1 MPGVDPASVEAMVA
15 QVAAAGGGLTGVFA
29 VSADAVD
36 PEMTTE
42 VDTATATLMTQL
54 GDSRIDPAAATY
66 TRLGQLLGVAI
77 ATPDKGGQ
85 RSNISSDTI
94 RTSLGAAGLLTSDPG
109 ARLAPLVLVL
119 LPQGEDTDAEG
130 ADDPDETDD
139 ALAASAIYT
148 GLTTGLR
155 DNAAGV
161 VVLGDTASGADGL
174 LADLRADALVTSAL
188 ATVDGGDTVIG
199 QVTAMLAVI
208 SALDGSVGAYG
219 ASGSDGAVPIS

>member
-1 MPGVDPASVEAMVA
+1 MPGVDPAVVEAMVA
-15 QVAAAGGGLTGVFA
+15 QVAAAGGGLTGVFE

-36 PEMTTE
+36 RDQTTRGRHR
-42 VDTATATLMTQL
+42 DRRADDAAGRLPDRPGGRDL
-54 GDSRIDPAAATY
+54 HAPRPAA
-66 TRLGQLLGVAI
+66 RRRDRHPGQGRAAAQHLLRRDQDQPGRGRPAHRR
-77 ATPDKGGQ
+77 PGGPV
-85 RSNISSDTI
+85 
-94 RTSLGAAGLLTSDPG
+94 GAARPG
-109 ARLAPLVLVL
+109 AASRGRGRRPRR
-119 LPQGEDTDAEG
+119 P
-130 ADDPDETDD
+130 DDTDD
-139 ALAASAIYT
+139 ALAATAIYT

-161 VVLGDTASGADGL
+161 VVLGDTASGEDGL
-174 LADLRADALVTSAL
+174 LADLREDALVTSTL